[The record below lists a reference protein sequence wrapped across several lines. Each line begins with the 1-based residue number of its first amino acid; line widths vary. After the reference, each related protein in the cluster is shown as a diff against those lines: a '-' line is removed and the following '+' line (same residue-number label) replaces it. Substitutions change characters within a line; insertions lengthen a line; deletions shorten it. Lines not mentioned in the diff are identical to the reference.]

1 MATSKLTIK
10 ERIESHIISK
20 DNCWITD
27 YKPDFAGRPR
37 IMIDGKF
44 CILAR
49 VVYKIYKDDLP
60 RNRFV
65 CHRCDNLLCINPDHL
80 YLGKNRRNQTTNSAT
95 SGSKLSEV
103 EVKQIRGLLVEGKLT
118 FKQIAKM
125 FGVSCQTIRLINNGE
140 SWTQVEGIG
149 LKIKTKRT
157 GSIKLDNTKVA
168 EIRDLLAKEK
178 FTMKQI
184 GEIFN
189 VSPQTIG
196 LINKSGGSRIRGSR
210 QSNNNIKLNVDQVK
224 EIRDLLIEG
233 NMTFKEIGEK
243 FGVSS
248 QTIYL
253 INIGKIW
260 TNVEGIGS
268 KLRTE
273 K

>member
-1 MATSKLTIK
+1 
-10 ERIESHIISK
+10 
-20 DNCWITD
+20 
-27 YKPDFAGRPR
+27 
-37 IMIDGKF
+37 
-44 CILAR
+44 
-49 VVYKIYKDDLP
+49 
-60 RNRFV
+60 
-65 CHRCDNLLCINPDHL
+65 
-80 YLGKNRRNQTTNSAT
+80 
-95 SGSKLSEV
+95 
-103 EVKQIRGLLVEGKLT
+103 LLVEGKLT

-125 FGVSCQTIRLINNGE
+125 FGVSCQTIRRINNGE

-168 EIRDLLAKEK
+168 EIKDLLVEEK

-196 LINKSGGSRIRGSR
+196 LINKSGSSTNIEGVGSRIRGSR

-268 KLRTE
+268 KLRT
-273 K
+273 KK

>member
-1 MATSKLTIK
+1 MT
-10 ERIESHIISK
+10 
-20 DNCWITD
+20 
-27 YKPDFAGRPR
+27 Y
-37 IMIDGKF
+37 
-44 CILAR
+44 
-49 VVYKIYKDDLP
+49 
-60 RNRFV
+60 
-65 CHRCDNLLCINPDHL
+65 
-80 YLGKNRRNQTTNSAT
+80 
-95 SGSKLSEV
+95 
-103 EVKQIRGLLVEGKLT
+103 KQISD
-118 FKQIAKM
+118 M

-149 LKIKTKRT
+149 LKIKTERI

-168 EIRDLLAKEK
+168 EIRNLLIEEK
-178 FTMKQI
+178 LTMKQI

-196 LINKSGGSRIRGSR
+196 LINKGGSWTNVEGVISRIRGSR
-210 QSNNNIKLNVDQVK
+210 QSNNNIKLNIDQVK

-233 NMTFKEIGEK
+233 NMTFKEIGER

-268 KLRTE
+268 KLRT
-273 K
+273 KK